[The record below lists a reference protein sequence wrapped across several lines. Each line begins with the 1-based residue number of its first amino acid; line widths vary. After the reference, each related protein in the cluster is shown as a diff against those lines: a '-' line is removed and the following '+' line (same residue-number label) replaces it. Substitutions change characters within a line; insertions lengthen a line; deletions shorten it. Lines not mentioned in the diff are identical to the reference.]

1 MTVTTAATPV
11 DTRQRTIADFLDRHR
26 SAIARAER
34 RFEREELLPLL
45 GELAAIGVIGGWA
58 KPETG
63 GAGLDYTSSGTLYE
77 ELGRGWPDLAGVALI
92 TESVATAITTSSDA
106 SVKDRYAERVLS
118 GQLIGCVAMTEA
130 AAGSNPRDM
139 VARAQPRGAAWHV
152 SGEKTWVTNGVYSDL
167 CIFVARTGDKGFTRF
182 LLDRQQHGYTTT
194 AIDAIGLR
202 GWGSSQVCV
211 EGAEAA
217 SAHILGELHRGLD
230 LSFDALARSRT
241 FLAAIAVGIG
251 QSALDAAVAHAR
263 TRVQFG
269 KPLGAHQ
276 LIQDMIAEMATLVEA
291 SRQLVRRSLHLMD
304 SGASSPAA
312 AAMAKQ
318 FATESV
324 LQVCSLGVQ
333 VHGAQGLA
341 SGHAAERHFRN
352 ARMLTVPDGTT
363 QINRLI
369 VARELLGISAF

>member
-1 MTVTTAATPV
+1 M
-11 DTRQRTIADFLDRHR
+11 
-26 SAIARAER
+26 
-34 RFEREELLPLL
+34 
-45 GELAAIGVIGGWA
+45 
-58 KPETG
+58 
-63 GAGLDYTSSGTLYE
+63 
-77 ELGRGWPDLAGVALI
+77 ALI
-92 TESVATAITTSSDA
+92 TESVATAITTSANA
-106 SVKDRYAERVLS
+106 SVRDQYAARILS
-118 GQLIGCVAMTEA
+118 GELIGCVAMTEA
-130 AAGSNPRDM
+130 GAGSNPRDM
-139 VARAQPRGAAWHV
+139 VACAQPCGSAWHV

-167 CIFVARTGDKGFTRF
+167 CVFVARTGEKGYTRF
-182 LLDRQQHGYTTT
+182 LLDRKRHGYKTT

-211 EGAEAA
+211 EGAEMG
-217 SAHILGELHRGLD
+217 SDHILGELHRGLD
-230 LSFDALARSRT
+230 LSLDALSRSRT

-251 QSALDAAVAHAR
+251 QSALDAAVSHAR

-291 SRQLVRRSLHLMD
+291 SRQLVRRSLYLMD
-304 SGASSPAA
+304 SGSSSPTA

-341 SGHAAERHFRN
+341 SGHSAERHFRN
-352 ARMLTVPDGTT
+352 ARMLTMPDGTT

-369 VARELLGISAF
+369 VARELLGMSAF